1 MRRLTVYNSYYKDE
15 IINQYELNTIQ
26 AQELVEQLLS
36 GTHYDI
42 LITNQEDT

>member
-1 MRRLTVYNSYYKDE
+1 MKRLTIYDNYYKDE

-26 AQELVEQLLS
+26 AQELISQLLS